1 MRDPLEL
8 VALRAQIPVEEV
20 RKLEQHRTW
29 TSSFVVQSREIP
41 QQRAASGEEGDER
54 DLAAAP
60 DEMRLTGYSAVFDS
74 DSELLYGFIREQVK
88 RGAFKKVL
96 KAGPDV
102 RLLENHEGRPHA
114 RTTNGTLKLWETPRG
129 LARDAVLD
137 TRRQDSRDLYYGV
150 ERGDYSQSSFA
161 FTIGRSEWRYC
172 EHVEEADYETCDCV
186 WERDILEVSSLVDDS
201 VVTYPAY
208 PAATAEVARSASEPA
223 ESVATQP
230 PAAGTSETVARDS
243 EPSEERHVLA
253 SDEEQHDT
261 ASDTDTSQTP
271 SVSGPTNR
279 ELRLRLAKAKG
290 SQNVAGNHGG
300 AR

>member
-20 RKLEQHRTW
+20 RKLEERRTW
-29 TSSFVVQSREIP
+29 NSRLVVQTEASTPE
-41 QQRAASGEEGDER
+41 QRAAESPEPAAMADSNGE
-54 DLAAAP
+54 L
-60 DEMRLTGYSAVFDS
+60 RLTGYSAVFDS

-96 KAGPDV
+96 KSDDLDV

-137 TRRQDSRDLYYGV
+137 PERQDSRDLYRAV
-150 ERGDYSQSSFA
+150 DRGDYTQSSFA
-161 FTIGRSEWRYC
+161 FRIARSEWRYC
-172 EHVEEADYETCDCV
+172 DHVDDAEYRGCDCV
-186 WERDILEVSSLVDDS
+186 WERDILEVAELLDDS

-208 PAATAEVARSASEPA
+208 PAASAEVARSADEP
-223 ESVATQP
+223 VATQVTP
-230 PAAGTSETVARDS
+230 PTTTATVARES
-243 EPSEERHVLA
+243 ETAGERNAPA
-253 SDEEQHDT
+253 SDEEQRDT
-261 ASDTDTSQTP
+261 APDADTSPTP
-271 SVSGPTNR
+271 SVSDPTSQR
-279 ELRLRLAKAKG
+279 RRRARLARIKG
-290 SQNVAGNHGG
+290 ITHESGNHGG